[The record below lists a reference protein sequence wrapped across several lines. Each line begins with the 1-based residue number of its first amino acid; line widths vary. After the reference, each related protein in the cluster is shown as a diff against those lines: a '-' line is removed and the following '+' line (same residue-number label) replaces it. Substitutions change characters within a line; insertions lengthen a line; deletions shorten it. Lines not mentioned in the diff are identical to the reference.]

1 MKKLLIVVD
10 YQKDFVNGA
19 LPCGAAAEALEE
31 RICRKIA
38 AYRAAGDGVLF
49 LKDTHLAA
57 EYQNTREAASFPPHC
72 LKGTPGWEL
81 YGKVREM
88 VGDSPVLEKPSFG
101 AKQQPELD
109 LVKQAEEYEV
119 VGVAT
124 NVCVLHNVVI
134 LYNFFKD
141 KPISVDAQC
150 CASFDRRLHD
160 NAIELMRGFGV
171 TIL

>member
-19 LPCGAAAEALEE
+19 LPCGEAAEKLEQ
-31 RICRKIA
+31 RICNKIA
-38 AYRAAGDGVLF
+38 AYRAAGDEVLF
-49 LKDTHLAA
+49 LKDTHPA
-57 EYQNTREAASFPPHC
+57 EEYPGTREAESFPPHC

-81 YGKVREM
+81 YGTVREM
-88 VGDSPVLEKPSFG
+88 AEGAAVLEKPSFG
-101 AKQQPELD
+101 AAQLPQLEI
-109 LVKQAEEYEV
+109 VRQADAYEV

-141 KPISVDAQC
+141 RPISVDAQC
-150 CASFDRRLHD
+150 CASFDERLHD
-160 NAIELMRGFGV
+160 NAIEIMRGFGV